1 MKDPFSPKR
10 LGLRLKPLQV
20 AGFQEPLDLVEG
32 KLTIGRAEGNDVVLR
47 AETFPSVSSTH
58 LRIQQG
64 EQGRLV
70 VRDLGS
76 KNGTLV
82 NGERIEERQLAVGDV
97 VQLGAIGPRFVV
109 VSSEPLSE
117 TMFVDPK
124 QLRVSEGEVE
134 QMVRSRARRQGLRF
148 AVLGLVAALGL
159 AWWARELFDEGR
171 QEVELKNQELAAK
184 LQEAERLRADE
195 MARVE
200 AEHDAYVEALRAQM
214 EEGEAEAEE
223 LRGRLATLEETG
235 ASADEI
241 SRLEGMLETTR
252 GDLEAARASLTLVD
266 PVNLEAARLSGV
278 SHVRAAVVLIE
289 AELTLTQGDRTL
301 YLDASLGPNWD
312 DAGEPWTQEST
323 GTGFV
328 VSQEGYVMTN
338 AHVVEPSEDSHLVI
352 SARESGLTPKVQLY
366 AVFDGDMTRHPL
378 EVVEVATGVDLALGR
393 IQPFEDMPHLPE
405 FSIDV
410 PPPPVG
416 SDVYLMGFPLGNF
429 AIQEGRRVHAST
441 FRGIL
446 SRIVDD
452 NLQVD
457 AGVHPGNSGG
467 PITDPSGRV
476 IGVVFSVQAT
486 PDQTAVYTIGYGIPI
501 ERARQLWPPEAD
513 AGSGDEPATPDD
525 E

>member
-1 MKDPFSPKR
+1 MKDPFVPKR
-10 LGLRLKPLQV
+10 ADLRLKPLQV
-20 AGFQEPLDLVEG
+20 AGFQEPLDLVDG
-32 KLTIGRAEGNDVVLR
+32 KLTVGRAEECDVVLR

-58 LRIQQG
+58 LRIQRND
-64 EQGRLV
+64 EGRLV

-82 NGERIEERQLAVGDV
+82 NGERVDERVLAVGDV

-124 QLRVSEGEVE
+124 RLRVSGGEVE
-134 QMVRSRARRQGLRF
+134 ELVRTRSRRQGLRI
-148 AVLGLVAALGL
+148 AVLGLIAVATLV
-159 AWWARELFDEGR
+159 WWAGELFDEGR
-171 QEVELKNQELAAK
+171 QEVELQNQELAKK
-184 LQEAERLRADE
+184 LQDGERLRAEE

-200 AEHDAYVEALRAQM
+200 AEHGAYVESLREQM
-214 EEGEAEAEE
+214 AEGEAEAAN
-223 LRGRLATLEETG
+223 LRERLATLEETG
-235 ASADEI
+235 ASTDEI
-241 SRLEGMLETTR
+241 ARLEGMLETTR
-252 GDLEAARASLTLVD
+252 GELEAARASLTLVD

-278 SHVRAAVVLIE
+278 SYVRAAVVLIE
-289 AELTLTQGDRTL
+289 AELTLVKDDRTL
-301 YLDASLGPNWD
+301 HLDVSLGPNWE

-328 VSQEGYVMTN
+328 VSPEGYVMTN
-338 AHVVEPSEDSHLVI
+338 AHVVEPSEDSHLVR
-352 SARESGLTPKVQLY
+352 SARESGLTPEIQLY
-366 AVFDGDMTRHPL
+366 AVFDGDTTRHPL
-378 EVVEVATGVDLALGR
+378 EIHEVARGVDLALAR
-393 IQPFEDMPHLPE
+393 IQPFEGMPHLPE
-405 FSIDV
+405 FSTEV

-416 SDVYLMGFPLGNF
+416 SDVYLVGFPLGNF

-446 SRIVDD
+446 SRVVDG

-467 PITDPSGRV
+467 PITDPHGRV

-501 ERARQLWPPEAD
+501 ERADQLWPPAGDLDEAV
-513 AGSGDEPATPDD
+513 APSDE
-525 E
+525 